1 MSSIRWKGSKD
12 GGMKARVK
20 RMEQTITSRLDQWA
34 QETVTEIRVLT
45 SRGIDA
51 DGKKF
56 KAYAKTTARRK
67 MLKLGSVLVNL
78 TETGQMLKNLL
89 TNTTS
94 KLAGGARAV
103 LYVSGSSTDKGRTLS
118 NAEKVRHNEALGRTF
133 FKLSA
138 RQYRRLRESMRNL
151 LKK

>member
-1 MSSIRWKGSKD
+1 MAGIRWKGSKD

-20 RMEQTITSRLDQWA
+20 RMEDNIQTRLDRWA
-34 QETVTEIRVLT
+34 QETATEIQTLT
-45 SRGIDA
+45 GRGIDA
-51 DGKKF
+51 NGKKF

-67 MLKLGSVLVNL
+67 MAKQGSVLVNL
-78 TETGQMLKNLL
+78 TETGQMLKNLF
-89 TNTTS
+89 TNTVS
-94 KLAGGARAV
+94 KATGGARAV
-103 LYVSGSSTDKGRTLS
+103 LYVSGSSTSKGRTVS